1 MSSALRFFQQNWYPF
16 ARRFLVGAALGLL
29 FLLPVSALIGATD
42 IQTDDKPYFLIA
54 WGGDGGIPALA
65 LVGHLP
71 EAPRE
76 ATILLP
82 GSGSAGASLRVALQN
97 SGINTLTA
105 LFLPTGAPFP
115 KGANA
120 LLKGLSP
127 RRLIVAEDSRSRT
140 DWQSIVDAIQEQGAS
155 LEKLQ
160 PANVRIWTAPL
171 PGQWMLTYR
180 KLPDSEIAGTLSQE
194 GYPVAYRFEN
204 LVTGEFLLK
213 RKNGEQTA
221 ILATFPHYNRAGSR
235 KVPLGD

>member
-42 IQTDDKPYFLIA
+42 IQADGKPYFLIA

-140 DWQSIVDAIQEQGAS
+140 DWQSIVDATQEQGAS
-155 LEKLQ
+155 LEKLL
-160 PANVRIWTAPL
+160 PANGRIWTAPL
-171 PGQWMLTYR
+171 PGQWTLTYQ
-180 KLPDSEIAGTLSQE
+180 KLPDSEITGVLKQE
-194 GYPVAYRFEN
+194 GNNISYRFEN
-204 LVTGEFLLK
+204 LATGEFILE
-213 RKNGEQTA
+213 RHAGEQKNT
-221 ILATFPHYNRAGSR
+221 LANHPHCNKAGSR
-235 KVPLGD
+235 KIPLDN